1 MKKILLN
8 KKIRAAFQ
16 EELLLLIHHH
26 ADVDC
31 VSSAIALESVLENA
45 TICASDG
52 ISSHGQKIV
61 SRVDSEILEKPP
73 ETWDGTVVALD
84 CPNPEH
90 CGPVP
95 KAKQIVVI
103 DHHSKIEGWPKGT
116 EIIHQP
122 QKTSTAEIVFDVIS
136 ELELKITNTC
146 ATLLLSGIYTD
157 TGQFRHA
164 NNETFNTASKLC
176 DAGADPQE
184 VINILDSERP
194 HIQKTTFLKA
204 AQRMK
209 WMQEGKWIIAHS
221 IVGSFESGSA
231 RLLIVLGA
239 DIAIVASG
247 NKKGE
252 MRLSTRA
259 SNRIVSNGFNL
270 TTILESISKMN
281 GGSAGGH
288 PGAAGYNGNG
298 DPEAIS
304 EITKQKCINAIRK
317 LP

>member
-1 MKKILLN
+1 MLLN
-8 KKIRAAFQ
+8 DKIKKA
-16 EELLLLIHHH
+16 LDNDLLLIVHHH
-26 ADVDC
+26 ADVDSI
-31 VSSAIALESVLENA
+31 VSAIGLNSVFENS
-45 TICASDG
+45 TISASDG
-52 ISSHGQKIV
+52 VSSHGQKVANIIDV
-61 SRVDSEILEKPP
+61 EIMEKPP
-73 ETWDGTVVALD
+73 EIWDGTVIALD
-84 CPNPEH
+84 SPNPEH
-90 CGPVP
+90 CGPIP

-103 DHHSKIEGWPKGT
+103 DHHTKIEGWPKGT

-122 QKTSTAEIVFDVIS
+122 QRTSTAEIILDVIE
-136 ELELKITNTC
+136 ELGLEITKKC
-146 ATLLLSGIYTD
+146 ATALLSGIYTD

-164 NNETFNTASKLC
+164 NRETFTAASKLAK
-176 DAGADPQE
+176 AGADPQE

-194 HIQKTTFLKA
+194 LIQKTTFLKA

-209 WMQEGKWIIAHS
+209 WIQEGKWIIAQS

-239 DIAIVASG
+239 DIALVSSG

-259 SNRIVSNGFNL
+259 SNRIVSQGFNL
-270 TTILESISKMN
+270 TTILEKIADMN

-288 PGAAGYNGNG
+288 PGAAGYNGKG

-304 EITKQKCINAIRK
+304 NIAKQNCIDSIRQ

>member
-1 MKKILLN
+1 MLLN
-8 KKIRAAFQ
+8 DKIKKAFDNN
-16 EELLLLIHHH
+16 LLLMVHHH
-26 ADVDC
+26 ADVD
-31 VSSAIALESVLENA
+31 SIASAIGLNSVFENS
-45 TICASDG
+45 TISASDG
-52 ISSHGQKIV
+52 ISSHGQKVADIIDIEIV
-61 SRVDSEILEKPP
+61 EKPP
-73 ETWDGTVVALD
+73 ETWDGTVIALD
-84 CPNPEH
+84 SPNPEH
-90 CGPVP
+90 CGPIP
-95 KAKQIVVI
+95 EADQIIVI
-103 DHHSKIEGWPKGT
+103 DHHTKIEGWPKGT

-122 QKTSTAEIVFDVIS
+122 QRTSTAEIILDIIE
-136 ELELKITNTC
+136 ELDLDITKKC
-146 ATLLLSGIYTD
+146 ATALLSGIYTD

-164 NNETFNTASKLC
+164 NRETFTAASKLAR
-176 DAGADPQE
+176 AGADPQE

-194 HIQKTTFLKA
+194 LIQKTTFLKA

-209 WMQEGKWIIAHS
+209 WIQEGKWIIAQS

-239 DIAIVASG
+239 DVALVSSG

-259 SNRIVSNGFNL
+259 SNRIVSQGFNL
-270 TTILESISKMN
+270 TTILEKIADMN

-288 PGAAGYNGNG
+288 PGAAGYNGKG

-304 EITKQKCINAIRK
+304 NIARQNCIDSIRQ

>member
-1 MKKILLN
+1 MLLN
-8 KKIRAAFQ
+8 DNIKKAFKKD
-16 EELLLLIHHH
+16 LLLIVHHH
-26 ADVDC
+26 ADVDSI
-31 VSSAIALESVLENA
+31 VSAIGLNSVFENS
-45 TICASDG
+45 TISASDG
-52 ISSHGQKIV
+52 VSSHGQKVANIIDV
-61 SRVDSEILEKPP
+61 EIMEKPP
-73 ETWDGTVVALD
+73 EIWDGTVIALD
-84 CPNPEH
+84 SPNPEH
-90 CGPVP
+90 CGPIP

-103 DHHSKIEGWPKGT
+103 DHHTKIEGWPKGT

-122 QKTSTAEIVFDVIS
+122 QRTSTAEIILDVIE
-136 ELELKITNTC
+136 ELGLEITKKC
-146 ATLLLSGIYTD
+146 ATALLSGIYTD

-164 NNETFNTASKLC
+164 NRETFTAASKLAK
-176 DAGADPQE
+176 AGADPQE

-194 HIQKTTFLKA
+194 LIQKTTFLKA

-209 WMQEGKWIIAHS
+209 WIQEGKWIIAQS

-239 DIAIVASG
+239 DVALVSSG

-259 SNRIVSNGFNL
+259 SNRIVSEGFNL
-270 TTILESISKMN
+270 TTILEKIADMN

-288 PGAAGYNGNG
+288 PGAAGYNGKG

-304 EITKQKCINAIRK
+304 NIAKQNCIDSIRQ

>member
-1 MKKILLN
+1 MLLN
-8 KKIRAAFQ
+8 DKIKKA
-16 EELLLLIHHH
+16 LDNDLLLIVHHH
-26 ADVDC
+26 ADVD
-31 VSSAIALESVLENA
+31 SIASAIGLNSVFENS
-45 TICASDG
+45 TISASDG
-52 ISSHGQKIV
+52 ISSHGQKVANIIDV
-61 SRVDSEILEKPP
+61 EIMEKPP
-73 ETWDGTVVALD
+73 EKWNGTVIALD
-84 CPNPEH
+84 SPNPEH
-90 CGPVP
+90 CGPIP

-103 DHHSKIEGWPKGT
+103 DHHTKIEGWPKGT

-122 QKTSTAEIVFDVIS
+122 QRTSTAEIILDVIE
-136 ELELKITNTC
+136 ELGLDITKKC
-146 ATLLLSGIYTD
+146 ATALLSGIYTD

-164 NNETFNTASKLC
+164 NRETFTAASKLAK
-176 DAGADPQE
+176 AGADPQE

-194 HIQKTTFLKA
+194 LIQKTTFLKA

-209 WMQEGKWIIAHS
+209 WIQEGKWIIAQS

-239 DIAIVASG
+239 DIALVSSG

-259 SNRIVSNGFNL
+259 SNRIVSQGFNL
-270 TTILESISKMN
+270 TTILEKIADMN

-288 PGAAGYNGNG
+288 PGAAGYNGKG

-304 EITKQKCINAIRK
+304 NIAKQNCIDSIRQ

>member
-1 MKKILLN
+1 MLLN
-8 KKIRAAFQ
+8 DKIKKAFDND
-16 EELLLLIHHH
+16 LLLIVHHH
-26 ADVDC
+26 ADVDSI
-31 VSSAIALESVLENA
+31 VSAIGLNSVFENS
-45 TICASDG
+45 TISASDG
-52 ISSHGQKIV
+52 ISSHGQKVANIIDV
-61 SRVDSEILEKPP
+61 EIMEKPP
-73 ETWDGTVVALD
+73 ETWDGTVIALD
-84 CPNPEH
+84 SPNPEH
-90 CGPVP
+90 CGPIP
-95 KAKQIVVI
+95 KANQIVVI
-103 DHHSKIEGWPKGT
+103 DHHTKIEGWPKGT

-122 QKTSTAEIVFDVIS
+122 QRTSTAEIILDVIE
-136 ELELKITNTC
+136 ELGLDITTKC
-146 ATLLLSGIYTD
+146 ATALLSGIYTD

-164 NNETFNTASKLC
+164 NRETFTAASKLAK
-176 DAGADPQE
+176 AGADPQE

-194 HIQKTTFLKA
+194 LIQKTTFLKA

-209 WMQEGKWIIAHS
+209 WIQEGKWIIAQS

-239 DIAIVASG
+239 DIALVSSG

-259 SNRIVSNGFNL
+259 SNRIISQGFNL
-270 TTILESISKMN
+270 TTILEKIADIN

-288 PGAAGYNGNG
+288 PGAAGYNGKG

-304 EITKQKCINAIRK
+304 NIAKQNCIDSIRQ

>member
-1 MKKILLN
+1 
-8 KKIRAAFQ
+8 
-16 EELLLLIHHH
+16 LLLIVHHH
-26 ADVDC
+26 ADVDSI
-31 VSSAIALESVLENA
+31 VSAIGLNSVFENS
-45 TICASDG
+45 TISASDG
-52 ISSHGQKIV
+52 VSSHGQKVANIIDV
-61 SRVDSEILEKPP
+61 KIMEKPP
-73 ETWDGTVVALD
+73 KTWDGTVIALD
-84 CPNPEH
+84 SPNPEH
-90 CGPVP
+90 CGPIP
-95 KAKQIVVI
+95 KANQIVVI
-103 DHHSKIEGWPKGT
+103 DHHTKIEGWPKGT

-122 QKTSTAEIVFDVIS
+122 QRTSTAEIILDVIE
-136 ELELKITNTC
+136 ELGLEITKKC
-146 ATLLLSGIYTD
+146 ATALLSGIYTD

-164 NNETFNTASKLC
+164 NRETFTAASKLAK
-176 DAGADPQE
+176 AGADPQE

-194 HIQKTTFLKA
+194 LIQKTTFLKA

-209 WMQEGKWIIAHS
+209 WIQEGKWIIAQS

-239 DIAIVASG
+239 DIALVSSG

-259 SNRIVSNGFNL
+259 SNRIVSQGFNL
-270 TTILESISKMN
+270 TTILEKIVDMN

-288 PGAAGYNGNG
+288 PGAAGYNGKG

-304 EITKQKCINAIRK
+304 NIAKQNCIDSIRE

>member
-1 MKKILLN
+1 MLLN
-8 KKIRAAFQ
+8 EKIKKALKDD
-16 EELLLLIHHH
+16 LLLLVHHH
-26 ADVDC
+26 ADVDS
-31 VSSAIALESVLENA
+31 VASAIALKTIFSDA

-52 ISSHGQKIV
+52 ISVSGQNIAKIT
-61 SRVDSEILEKPP
+61 DDDILPKPP
-73 ETWDGTVVALD
+73 AEWDGTVIALD
-84 CPNPEH
+84 SPNPEH

-103 DHHSKIEGWPKGT
+103 DHHGKITGWPKGT

-122 QKTSTAEIVFDVIS
+122 QKTSTAEIIFLLMKEMKLVIN
-136 ELELKITNTC
+136 KTC
-146 ATLLLSGIYTD
+146 ATVLLSAIYTD

-164 NNETFNTASKLC
+164 NNETFNVASELC
-176 DAGADPQE
+176 NAGANPQE
-184 VINILDSERP
+184 IINILDRERP
-194 HIQKTTFLKA
+194 LAQKTMFLKA

-209 WMQEGKWIIAHS
+209 WLQEGKWIIATS
-221 IVGSFESGSA
+221 QVGSFESGSA

-239 DIAIVASG
+239 DVAIVASG

-259 SNRIVSNGFNL
+259 SNRIVSKGFNL
-270 TTILESISKMN
+270 TTVLESVEDVN

-288 PGAAGYNGNG
+288 PGAAGYNGKG
-298 DPEAIS
+298 DAEAIT
-304 EITKQKCINAIRK
+304 EITKQKCISSIRE